1 MYYHFINTKRL
12 DICTFIL
19 LLQQLYFT
27 FANIYFHKVHKH
39 HPVNSTIFQF
49 RRVLFQKYFTPAKKA
64 NTNTHAKYS
73 RKTTWACRCWR

>member
-73 RKTTWACRCWR
+73 RKTT